1 MSIQQENRWISKA
14 NRDSKSSYHLLSRPD
29 CTDVQAN
36 LGMHCC
42 DSVSDEAI
50 RYVNRSSSKPS
61 YAAAL
66 APSRIRDCYGS
77 RVDLLKTEVVDYF
90 QIKLE
95 ISN

>member
-1 MSIQQENRWISKA
+1 M
-14 NRDSKSSYHLLSRPD
+14 
-29 CTDVQAN
+29 QAD
-36 LGMHCC
+36 LGMRCC

-50 RYVNRSSSKPS
+50 HYTNWSSSKPS

-90 QIKLE
+90 LIKFE
-95 ISN
+95 MISN